1 MMIESITL
9 RLMDCGPNIIPGDQK
24 TVLSQ
29 LCLDIVFDNQPVTMR
44 IGKSACRVTL
54 L

>member
-1 MMIESITL
+1 MMIESIAL
-9 RLMDCGPNIIPGDQK
+9 WLIDCGANIIPGDQK
-24 TVLSQ
+24 AVLSQ

-44 IGKSACRVTL
+44 FGKPACRVTL